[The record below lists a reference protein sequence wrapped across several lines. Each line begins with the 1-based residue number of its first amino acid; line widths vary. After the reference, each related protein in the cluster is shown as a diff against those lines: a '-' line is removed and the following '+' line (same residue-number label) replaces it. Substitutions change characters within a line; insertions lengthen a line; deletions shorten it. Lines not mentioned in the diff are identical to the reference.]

1 MSSLSEKSREKASG
15 STNQCLHF
23 QKIREMPTESQS
35 NSTKKGIWPFVAV
48 VFPNLDRDFRL
59 ANPS

>member
-15 STNQCLHF
+15 STFRKSERCLQRVNQ
-23 QKIREMPTESQS
+23 
-35 NSTKKGIWPFVAV
+35 NSTKKGIWPYVAV